1 MRRHFL
7 RKPSISTAVS
17 FVQYSIANIT
27 IHYGLQKENK
37 HTMSNT
43 EGTEQAKKSVYQI
56 ARSWGGASSIIQL
69 TICSFERDAKFY

>member
-1 MRRHFL
+1 MRRHFF
-7 RKPSISTAVS
+7 RKLSISTAFS
-17 FVQYSIANIT
+17 FVQYSIAIIT
-27 IHYGLQKENK
+27 IQYSLQKENK

-69 TICSFERDAKFY
+69 TICSFERDAKFS